1 MDPYAFLL
9 NQKKTLVHIMY
20 ALCYA
25 QICTLSWLVIY
36 TPKMHLCVNAL
47 LCTIICIFIGNNLWT
62 NSFSPSCFAWTP
74 PWFREDFKNWIY
86 AFESLHENHFP
97 NYSNNNI
104 ASIIYSVSYLVP
116 TFSAT
121 YNTYTRMPRWWNTPL
136 PKRSMSCNVPML
148 PKYPKCPSAV
158 TPPCK
163 KYAPKYA
170 GQNVHVSKRLLCLNV
185 SAKMSVAKVPK

>member
-1 MDPYAFLL
+1 MLCSNL
-9 NQKKTLVHIMY
+9 HSIM
-20 ALCYA
+20 ACNL
-25 QICTLSWLVIY
+25 Y
-36 TPKMHLCVNAL
+36 TKMHLCGNAL

-104 ASIIYSVSYLVP
+104 TSISYSVSYSVP

-121 YNTYTRMPRWWNTPL
+121 CSLGSQTTVMVQRELSTLGTFLQIQTHSSGKAPVPIPPL
-136 PKRSMSCNVPML
+136 KQTNKHPIKPIE
-148 PKYPKCPSAV
+148 
-158 TPPCK
+158 TI
-163 KYAPKYA
+163 
-170 GQNVHVSKRLLCLNV
+170 
-185 SAKMSVAKVPK
+185 

>member
-104 ASIIYSVSYLVP
+104 ASSSILSVIWCPLLVLH
-116 TFSAT
+116 TT
-121 YNTYTRMPRWWNTPL
+121 HTPEWQGDEIHPCL
-136 PKRSMSCNVPML
+136 NGPCLVMCPCCQNIQNVP
-148 PKYPKCPSAV
+148 
-158 TPPCK
+158 
-163 KYAPKYA
+163 
-170 GQNVHVSKRLLCLNV
+170 
-185 SAKMSVAKVPK
+185 VP